1 MEFDFYK
8 QTCIHAV
15 ICIHLTDQEYHP
27 TMTSMLAPLIPLI
40 LCGCL
45 RKISIQYINK
55 QITSVSNK

>member
-45 RKISIQYINK
+45 MKISKQYINK
-55 QITSVSNK
+55 K